1 MPTDKK
7 ISQDSF
13 ILAQQTRAASSP
25 VYFPVVDP
33 SEGAATNRNK
43 RMSLDESS
51 QHYGKFTSLSGS
63 TWDGS
68 NKYRALTG
76 NLSLSFSPGTNKL
89 GELLIKQD
97 GTGSRT
103 LTIEGVSFAINTAAN
118 SYSIVSYQ
126 YCDAISQFLFFVN
139 PNVATVTSAID
150 STAPF
155 LVSATVEAANPS
167 RIILTYNETLDPGS
181 VPATGDFA
189 GIAGGGGYSVTA
201 VSISG
206 ATVFVDISA
215 TITSGTGTIYIGY
228 TPGTNKIRD
237 AAGNNAASFA
247 SQIVTNNVAGGG
259 SVALN
264 APTSVTLGT
273 ATSTTQPMTWAD
285 TNSSPNENSY
295 KIQVSPAGA
304 GTWTDAAMTGL
315 SSTGGTATGLTAATS
330 YDYRVIAVGN
340 GTTTTNSAPS
350 STVTGS
356 TAGSSF
362 DIWTDIP
369 WPQAYNSDLSTYLAG
384 SAAVDGGN
392 VDEWR
397 DTKHPGT
404 LPNTWSF
411 QQADPT
417 HQPVLR
423 STGINSKKAIE
434 ISHDGTN
441 AHYLPTDVHTGV
453 APTMTFIYVNKL
465 KTMPGSYKILRSSA
479 PDCNSYI
486 NGSTGKLAVYGG
498 AGPIDTSYTMVVDE
512 DIIIEEVWKSGGGVD
527 VYVNGVSVGAG
538 IAAGTAPTVLKNIM
552 GSADGSC
559 GHFYRRHLFVL
570 DRELTSGERTDVTNW
585 LKTDAGIA

>member
-369 WPQAYNSDLSTYLAG
+369 WVQAYNSDLSTYLAG

-404 LPNTWSF
+404 LPNPWSF

-417 HQPVLR
+417 PSSQYSGQRVSTPKRQLKHHTTAQMRTSCQLMYIPVLLQR
-423 STGINSKKAIE
+423 
-434 ISHDGTN
+434 
-441 AHYLPTDVHTGV
+441 
-453 APTMTFIYVNKL
+453 
-465 KTMPGSYKILRSSA
+465 
-479 PDCNSYI
+479 
-486 NGSTGKLAVYGG
+486 
-498 AGPIDTSYTMVVDE
+498 
-512 DIIIEEVWKSGGGVD
+512 
-527 VYVNGVSVGAG
+527 
-538 IAAGTAPTVLKNIM
+538 
-552 GSADGSC
+552 
-559 GHFYRRHLFVL
+559 
-570 DRELTSGERTDVTNW
+570 
-585 LKTDAGIA
+585 